1 MTPLRQ
7 AKPTQEVPG
16 VRVMNA
22 EQLHGPSG
30 GWGGAAWGMPPPPPL
45 PFGPRRGPLLRV
57 AGPPSE
63 PRSKANPYTHST
75 ACWTLPVPVKAEP
88 ATKPK
93 SLMLVAALPDF
104 APSPLPRLM
113 IKYLG
118 VGA

>member
-7 AKPTQEVPG
+7 AKRTQEVPG

-22 EQLHGPSG
+22 EQLHGSFRGSG
-30 GWGGAAWGMPPPPPL
+30 VAVSVMPTTSPL
-45 PFGPRRGPLLRV
+45 SFRPRKGTLLLV